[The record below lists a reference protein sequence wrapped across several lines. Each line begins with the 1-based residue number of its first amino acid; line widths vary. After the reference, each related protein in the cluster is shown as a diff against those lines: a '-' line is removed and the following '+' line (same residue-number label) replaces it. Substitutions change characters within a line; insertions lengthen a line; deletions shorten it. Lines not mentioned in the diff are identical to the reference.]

1 MSSLDLIPASS
12 VMVIVG
18 KRPALAQGII
28 GIWGHPFSLE
38 WDHHS
43 LGRLSPEPI
52 PLSSGADRLYTE
64 RRTIDL

>member
-1 MSSLDLIPASS
+1 M
-12 VMVIVG
+12 IVG

-38 WDHHS
+38 WDHS
-43 LGRLSPEPI
+43 LGRLSPEPYRQI